1 LGKSKRPQGC
11 SDQSRQATYF
21 SSGIGEYQSGN
32 ESAMGKVEDSEEIN
46 HSSMK
51 HMVWK
56 KE

>member
-1 LGKSKRPQGC
+1 LGKSKGPQGC

-32 ESAMGKVEDSEEIN
+32 ESAMGKVEESEEIN
-46 HSSMK
+46 HSCMK
-51 HMVWK
+51 HTLSR